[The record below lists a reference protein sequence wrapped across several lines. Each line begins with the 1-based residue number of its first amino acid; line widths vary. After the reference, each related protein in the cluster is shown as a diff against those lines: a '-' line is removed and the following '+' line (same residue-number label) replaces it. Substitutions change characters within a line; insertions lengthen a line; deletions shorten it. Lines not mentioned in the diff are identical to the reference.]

1 MIILVGGLLVPTP
14 PHHKWRLRNP
24 NGMAFP
30 VIGRSHGLAAVAPGH
45 GQVALGAKPN
55 RIVIA
60 GWPHPWSDCMIAVGI

>member
-1 MIILVGGLLVPTP
+1 MPLSEIY
-14 PHHKWRLRNP
+14 W
-24 NGMAFP
+24 AFP